1 MKNNMKTTL
10 LVVLSILLT
19 WNVYL
24 TYQLNDVKGKN
35 TVVTEEKVVNKVVTE
50 FETDVVKVVQEVEE
64 KVVSVITEKQG
75 VVAGSG
81 SGILYK
87 NEKGIVHVVTN
98 HHVIDGGSKYVVRF
112 MNGDEI
118 EAELVGSDPYTDLA
132 LMKIE
137 AKIDI
142 EPFKFGDS
150 ELSNDGEFVIAIG
163 SPLGVEFENSKSFGI
178 LSGKNRVVPVDLD
191 GDGQSDWDMVVMQTD
206 AAINPGNSGGALV
219 NMAGE
224 LIGIN
229 SMKISSSQI
238 EGMGFAI
245 PINEVEPIVKQ
256 ISEEGKVTYPY
267 LGISAVSIEQMN
279 IFQRNYYKIPEDI
292 ASGVF
297 IVEVANGSPAKKAG
311 IKEGDVMI
319 KFNKEK
325 VRTFKDF
332 RRMLYQNKVGE
343 TVELELN
350 RFGEKVE
357 VKVTLE

>member
-1 MKNNMKTTL
+1 MKNNTKTTVI
-10 LVVLSILLT
+10 VVLSILLT

-24 TYQLNDVKGKN
+24 TYQLHNVKTGS
-35 TVVTEEKVVNKVVTE
+35 TSITEEKTIEKVVTE
-50 FETDVVKVVQEVEE
+50 FDTDVVKVVKEVEE
-64 KVVSVITEKQG
+64 KVVSVITEQQG
-75 VVAGSG
+75 HVAGSG

-87 NEKGIVHVVTN
+87 NEKGVIHVVTN
-98 HHVIDGGSKYVVRF
+98 HHVIDGGSKFVVRF
-112 MNGDEI
+112 INGEEV

-132 LMKIE
+132 LLKME
-137 AKIDI
+137 ADIKI

-150 ELSNDGEFVIAIG
+150 EVSNVGEFVIAIG

-178 LSGKNRVVPVDLD
+178 LSGKNRVVPVDID
-191 GDGQSDWDMVVMQTD
+191 GDGRSDWDMVVLQTD

-256 ISEEGKVTYPY
+256 ISEHGKVNYPY

-279 IFQRNYYKIPEDI
+279 VFQRNYYKIPDDI
-292 ASGVF
+292 TTGVF
-297 IVEVANGSPAKKAG
+297 IVEIANDSPARKAD
-311 IKEGDVMI
+311 IKEGDVMT
-319 KFNKEK
+319 KFNDENVK
-325 VRTFKDF
+325 TFKDF
-332 RRMLYQNKVGE
+332 RRMLYQNKIGD
-343 TVELELN
+343 TVKLELN
-350 RFGEKVE
+350 RYGEIVE
-357 VKVTLE
+357 VEVTLE